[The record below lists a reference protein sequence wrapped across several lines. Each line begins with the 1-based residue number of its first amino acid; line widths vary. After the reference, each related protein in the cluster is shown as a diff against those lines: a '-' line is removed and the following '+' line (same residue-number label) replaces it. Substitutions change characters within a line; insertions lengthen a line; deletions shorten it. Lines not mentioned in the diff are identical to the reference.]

1 MKMGIGI
8 GWPNATSGSTPPV
21 ILRSG
26 WFNILSDCNGT
37 VYTVTATQYV
47 SSVDWQEGQYVY
59 SYNVGTRVQLGIFYE
74 SDPGVDEYYDV
85 TGPAYNSCGI

>member
-8 GWPNATSGSTPPV
+8 GWPNSTSEPV

-26 WFNILSDCNGT
+26 WFRLGQICTGGT
-37 VYTVTATQYV
+37 VTNGWTEFVTDVPWEINQYIYLSNFTSRV
-47 SSVDWQEGQYVY
+47 RLEEFSSTDPAAPF
-59 SYNVGTRVQLGIFYE
+59 SY
-74 SDPGVDEYYDV
+74 PA